1 MPIRTDFEK
10 QRLFG
15 VDFDRITMRDA
26 VDWVFREVAT
36 GRQSHCRFV
45 VTPNVNL
52 TLRHQSDASFRRI
65 VHHADLTIC
74 DGQPLV
80 RFSRLF
86 RKPLPERVAGSD
98 LVFQMFAAAVPEMPL
113 KVFLLGAAA
122 GVAEVARDNIH
133 QRWDGV
139 QVVGTCSPDMGFEND
154 REQNRRIVQQINDS
168 EADVL
173 VIGLGAP
180 KQETWAFDH
189 RFELNPAVAL
199 CVGGTIDFLAGEQ
212 IRAPRIVQR
221 LGIEW
226 VWRMATNPG
235 RLAKRYFVDFMRLPG
250 LVLDEMSGL
259 CPTYEV
265 DLGIGGESRDESEAV
280 AGTLNAVPV
289 RDQHRRSDEESSG
302 DDGYIL
308 RFPIHSK
315 TDPRNTTNQ

>member
-1 MPIRTDFEK
+1 MPIRTDFDK

-15 VDFDRITMRDA
+15 VDFDRITMRDS
-26 VDWVFREVAT
+26 VDWVFRKVAI
-36 GRQSHCRFV
+36 GRQSHCRYV

-52 TLRHQSDASFRRI
+52 TLRHQNDAAFRRI

-98 LVFQMFAAAVPEMPL
+98 LVFQTFAAAVPEVPL
-113 KVFLLGAAA
+113 KVFLLGAAP

-133 QRWDGV
+133 NRWDGV
-139 QVVGTCSPDMGFEND
+139 QVVGICSPDLGFEKD
-154 REQNRRIVQQINDS
+154 FEQNQEIVQQINDS
-168 EADVL
+168 DADLL

-189 RFELNPAVAL
+189 RFELKTSVAL

-212 IRAPRIVQR
+212 VRAPKFVQR
-221 LGIEW
+221 LGVEW

-235 RLAKRYFVDFMRLPG
+235 RLAKRYFNDFVRLPG
-250 LVLDEMSGL
+250 LVLDEMSHL

-265 DLGIGGESRDESEAV
+265 DLGVDAESREAAETTSRV
-280 AGTLNAVPV
+280 VSAGTRQRNALPS
-289 RDQHRRSDEESSG
+289 QK
-302 DDGYIL
+302 DDPQICIL
-308 RFPIHSK
+308 PFPRAAETEPQGTIRK
-315 TDPRNTTNQ
+315 